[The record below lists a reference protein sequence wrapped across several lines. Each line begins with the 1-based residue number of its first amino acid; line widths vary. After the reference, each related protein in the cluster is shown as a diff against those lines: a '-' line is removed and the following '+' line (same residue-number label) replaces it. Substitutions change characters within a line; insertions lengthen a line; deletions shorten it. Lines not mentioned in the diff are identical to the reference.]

1 MRLRYGVFATTE
13 GWVVADHAHTQR
25 YDDRAEAMQ
34 AARRQANI
42 ARWRGDEAE
51 ILAQD
56 ESGGALAVVD
66 PPQPMLN
73 SELDHPKSAGAGHR
87 P

>member
-13 GWVVADHAHTQR
+13 GWVVADQAHTQR
-25 YDDRAEAMQ
+25 FDDRAEAMQ
-34 AARRQANI
+34 AARRRANV

-56 ESGGALAVVD
+56 LPGGALAVVVD
-66 PPQPMLN
+66 PPL
-73 SELDHPKSAGAGHR
+73 G
-87 P
+87 